1 MTPYVLDDTY
11 DSSSNVDHN
20 AFNPPPDLSEREK
33 CPTYSRNKWKKKKV
47 CDRISYPETSFESLA
62 DYIQCDWVDARVEGC
77 HVDAKVVQDEKNT
90 EKGGYMLD
98 IH

>member
-1 MTPYVLDDTY
+1 MIAHPMWITM
-11 DSSSNVDHN
+11 
-20 AFNPPPDLSEREK
+20 LSTLHQICLKEK
-33 CPTYSRNKWKKKKV
+33 SALHTVGTSGKRKKV